1 LLSAGCAS
9 APTDP
14 SSAAAPARE
23 PPALAALPSP
33 ALDRGSATGQ
43 EGTAVAPDLVVDVEE
58 LKPNPN
64 AGLICRTLLRPNS
77 NVLQNHCMTPAEWK
91 IFEREEARQAEELVR
106 RIQDG
111 RF

>member
-1 LLSAGCAS
+1 
-9 APTDP
+9 
-14 SSAAAPARE
+14 
-23 PPALAALPSP
+23 LATLPSP
-33 ALDRGSATGQ
+33 ALDGTSATP
-43 EGTAVAPDLVVDVEE
+43 EGAITPHRVIDVEE

-64 AGLICRTLLRPNS
+64 TGLICRALLRPNS
-77 NVLQNHCMTPAEWK
+77 NVIQNHCMTPAEWK